1 MNDVSNIDELIEEIV
16 TLPAL
21 PVSVDRVLQLVNDP
35 KCSLAEVGKA
45 ISADPSLALKTLRL
59 VNSAFYGLRTQI
71 VSVDH
76 AVTLLGIK
84 VIKNLALT
92 ATVFDTFKG
101 GADQLLRH
109 SITCG
114 VAMRALLE
122 IGDSARRVE
131 PDEAF
136 VYGLLHDVGKIV
148 FEAFLHDE
156 YQASVKLSQEKGI
169 PTFDAER
176 EIIGADHS
184 EMGERLAQTW
194 KLPPPLVSAIAG
206 HHSLGR
212 CSDPSAQVLAALL
225 AVADYMCHASGI
237 PSHPDCTVVV
247 PAEMW
252 KASNLTREQMPAIM
266 DKFFASLPSVDELM
280 ALAS

>member
-1 MNDVSNIDELIEEIV
+1 MSDVRNIDELIEEIV

-35 KCSLAEVGKA
+35 DCSLAEVGKA

-59 VNSAFYGLRTQI
+59 VNSAYYGLRTQI

-76 AVTLLGIK
+76 AVALLGIK
-84 VIKNLALT
+84 VIKNLALS

-122 IGDSARRVE
+122 SGGLSCHIE

-148 FEAFLHDE
+148 FEAFLPDE
-156 YQASVKLSQEKGI
+156 YAASAELSRKNGI
-169 PTFDAER
+169 PMFDAER

-184 EMGERLAQTW
+184 EMGERLAQNW
-194 KLPPPLVSAIAG
+194 KLPSPLVLAIAG
-206 HHSLGR
+206 HHHLTR
-212 CSDPSAQVLAALL
+212 CWDPDAKVLAALL
-225 AVADYMCHASGI
+225 AVADYMCHASGV
-237 PSHPDCTVVV
+237 PSHADCGAVV

-252 KASNLTREQMPAIM
+252 NASQLTSEQMPAIL
-266 DKFFASLPSVDELM
+266 DKFFSSLPSVDELM